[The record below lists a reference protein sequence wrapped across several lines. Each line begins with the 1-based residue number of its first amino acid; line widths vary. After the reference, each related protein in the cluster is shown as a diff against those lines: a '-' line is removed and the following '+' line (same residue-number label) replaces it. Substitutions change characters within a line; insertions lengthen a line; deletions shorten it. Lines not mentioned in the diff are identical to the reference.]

1 MNRNDSNEPS
11 NDDLD
16 RAICEALAVDA
27 DPRRVARLERFW
39 LVQSRR
45 QLWRRRA
52 WQIIPAAAAALL
64 LVALFIVARRG
75 DDSSQ
80 SAGTVRRLAL
90 DVQSPVRD
98 DTVLADDSDVR
109 RDARSSGRAPTD
121 YERFVFLARTNALAA
136 STTLVANV
144 DGVIEQVKAHR
155 DSEVADILQASG
167 IESSDA
173 AKVLLRRLRRS
184 NDGDQVAILRLL
196 AVCGTPQSVPAIVR
210 AVQRS
215 TNHDEVLSA
224 IERIAGTE
232 GLAQVAGSTT
242 DSKLRSAVARR
253 LLAIDSDAAL
263 LEYLSLVRNDAT
275 RTAALAAADEVPSL
289 PIERLLALF
298 DFEDKSVRMSAA
310 MVLGHVNGPEVTRLL
325 IARVTEQPSDATEA
339 WVALMACRGDLAEEF
354 LTYASRRPQLL
365 GHLNSARVQWAQMT
379 P

>member
-1 MNRNDSNEPS
+1 MNRNDTNEPA
-11 NDDLD
+11 NGDLD
-16 RAICEALAVDA
+16 RAIRQALAVDA

-75 DDSSQ
+75 DDNSQ
-80 SAGTVRRLAL
+80 SAGTVRKSAPE
-90 DVQSPVRD
+90 VQAPVRVE
-98 DTVLADDSDVR
+98 TVLADDSDVR
-109 RDARSSGRAPTD
+109 SDARSSGRAPTD
-121 YERFVFLARTNALAA
+121 YERFVFLARTNASAT
-136 STTLVANV
+136 STTLVAKV
-144 DGVIEQVKAHR
+144 DGVIEQVKMNR
-155 DSEVADILQASG
+155 DSDMAQLLEASDIKP
-167 IESSDA
+167 SDA
-173 AKVLLRRLRRS
+173 ARILLRRLRRS
-184 NDGDQVAILRLL
+184 SDVEQAAILRLL

-210 AVQRS
+210 ATQRGA
-215 TNHDEVLSA
+215 NRDEVLSA
-224 IERIAGTE
+224 IERIAGAH
-232 GLAQVAGSTT
+232 GLAQVAASTP
-242 DSKLRSAVARR
+242 DSKLRAAAVAR

-275 RTAALAAADEVPSL
+275 RTAALAAAAEVPSL
-289 PIERLLALF
+289 TIERLLVLF
-298 DFEDKSVRMSAA
+298 DHEDKSVRMSAA

-339 WVALMACRGDLAEEF
+339 WVALMACRGELAEEF
-354 LTYASRRPQLL
+354 LAYASRRPQLL